1 MKKRLTAEELIA
13 TDGPMNSVALE
24 DARYY
29 LGLESKRELTVDEGR
44 KLRAKKNKIV
54 NSSKKMERK
63 SSRELTRRSDRLE

>member
-13 TDGPMNSVALE
+13 TDGPMNAVALE

-29 LGLESKRELTVDEGR
+29 LGFETKSELTVDEGR
-44 KLRAKKNKIV
+44 RLRAKKNKIV

-63 SSRELTRRSDRLE
+63 ASRELTRRSDRLE

>member
-1 MKKRLTAEELIA
+1 MKKRLTVEELIA

-24 DARYY
+24 DAMYY
-29 LGLESKRELTVDEGR
+29 LGLETNSELTVDEGR

-63 SSRELTRRSDRLE
+63 ASRELTRRSDRLE